1 MSIRSLNRRNLIA
14 ASGITAASLARAGQS
29 TALAQEA
36 SPMATPAA
44 TPAAN
49 LVAGGELPLEQI
61 ALLTGADP
69 LSINDTDAEY
79 GIHGTD
85 LGSSFLYDDQLY
97 IVFGDTFGPAGA
109 DWRSNVLAIS
119 TDDDPSDGITFD
131 RFIEDRPGHAAE
143 LLPSKK
149 VDFDE
154 ITVIPTYGVAVE
166 DRLFLHYM
174 SVEHWGEP
182 GYWDLGSA
190 GWAYSDDAGETWT
203 KDEDSVFP
211 GDTNWGQVAI
221 EEHEGHLYLFGI
233 PGGRY
238 GDLKLA
244 RVVPEQ
250 LLDIAT
256 YEYWD
261 GNAWVDEPDSA
272 AVLVEGSIGELSVR
286 WNSYYGRWL
295 MMYLIDDLGHIVVR
309 TAPELTGPWD
319 EPRVAV
325 RSIEYPALYAPY
337 MFPKWNDGPDIYF
350 LMSLFGP
357 YNVWLMKT
365 SIPDLAS

>member
-1 MSIRSLNRRNLIA
+1 MRVQSITRRRLVAASSIA
-14 ASGITAASLARAGQS
+14 AATAAGAPFAA
-29 TALAQEA
+29 TAQEA
-36 SPMATPAA
+36 SPMATPDASPAA
-44 TPAAN
+44 TPI
-49 LVAGGELPLEQI
+49 VGGGDLPLEQI
-61 ALLTGADP
+61 ALLTGSDP

-85 LGSSFLYDDQLY
+85 LGSSFLYNDQLY
-97 IVFGDTFGPAGA
+97 IVFGDTFGPAGT

-119 TDDDPSDGITFD
+119 SDDDPSDGITFD
-131 RFIEDRPGHAAE
+131 RFIEDRPGHAGE
-143 LLPSKK
+143 LLPSRKI
-149 VDFDE
+149 DFEE
-154 ITVIPTYGVAVE
+154 ITVIPTYGVAVG

-174 SVEHWGEP
+174 SVEHWGDP

-203 KDEDSVFP
+203 KDPDAVFP

-250 LLDIAT
+250 LLDIGA

-261 GNAWVDEPDSA
+261 GAGWEGTPETA

-286 WNSYYGRWL
+286 WNSHSGRWL
-295 MMYLIDDLGHIVVR
+295 MMYLIDDMGQIVVR
-309 TAPELTGPWD
+309 TAQDLTGPWD

-325 RSIEYPALYAPY
+325 RSVEYPALYAPY
-337 MFPKWNDGPDIYF
+337 MLPKWNDGPDIYF

-365 SIPDLAS
+365 SIPGLA

>member
-1 MSIRSLNRRNLIA
+1 MSRKI
-14 ASGITAASLARAGQS
+14 
-29 TALAQEA
+29 
-36 SPMATPAA
+36 
-44 TPAAN
+44 
-49 LVAGGELPLEQI
+49 
-61 ALLTGADP
+61 
-69 LSINDTDAEY
+69 
-79 GIHGTD
+79 
-85 LGSSFLYDDQLY
+85 
-97 IVFGDTFGPAGA
+97 
-109 DWRSNVLAIS
+109 
-119 TDDDPSDGITFD
+119 
-131 RFIEDRPGHAAE
+131 
-143 LLPSKK
+143 
-149 VDFDE
+149 DFEE
-154 ITVIPTYGVAVE
+154 ITGIPTYGVAVG

-203 KDEDSVFP
+203 KDTEAMFP
-211 GDTNWGQVAI
+211 GDTNWGQVTI

-233 PGGRY
+233 PGGRF

-250 LLDIAT
+250 LLDIGA

-261 GNAWVDEPDSA
+261 GASWVATPDSA
-272 AVLVEGSIGELSVR
+272 AFLVEGSIGELSVR

-295 MMYLIDDLGHIVVR
+295 MMYLIDDMGQIVVR

-325 RSIEYPALYAPY
+325 RSAEYPALYAPY
-337 MFPKWNDGPDIYF
+337 MFSKWNDGPDIFF

-365 SIPDLAS
+365 SIPDLAPWPE

>member
-1 MSIRSLNRRNLIA
+1 MSKRSLNRRDLIA
-14 ASGITAASLARAGQS
+14 ASGIGVATLAAVPLPGAV
-29 TALAQEA
+29 AQEA
-36 SPMATPAA
+36 SPMASPVASPVA
-44 TPAAN
+44 TP
-49 LVAGGELPLEQI
+49 VASEDLPLEQI
-61 ALLTGADP
+61 ALLTGSDP
-69 LSINDTDAEY
+69 LSINDTDEEY
-79 GIHGTD
+79 NIHGTD
-85 LGSSFLYDDQLY
+85 LGSSFLYNDQLY
-97 IVFGDTFGPAGA
+97 IVFGDTFGPGGS

-131 RFIEDRPGHAAE
+131 RFIEDRPGHAGE
-143 LLPSKK
+143 LLASRKI
-149 VDFDE
+149 DFEE
-154 ITVIPTYGVAVE
+154 ITVIPTYGVAVGE
-166 DRLFLHYM
+166 RLFLHYM
-174 SVEHWGEP
+174 SVEHWGDP

-190 GWAYSDDAGETWT
+190 GWAYSDDAGQTWT
-203 KDEDSVFP
+203 KDEEAVFP

-244 RVVPEQ
+244 RVMPEH
-250 LLDIAT
+250 LLDINT

-261 GNAWVDEPDSA
+261 GASWAATPESA

-295 MMYLIDDLGHIVVR
+295 MMYLIDDQGLIVVR

-325 RSIEYPALYAPY
+325 RSNEYPALYAPY
-337 MFPKWNDGPDIYF
+337 MFPKWNDGPEIHF

-357 YNVWLMKT
+357 YNVWQFRISL
-365 SIPDLAS
+365 PDLMP